1 MGNWSEQ
8 GVLDSL
14 ASRDKNRIAEA
25 KRVLKV
31 WHNSGDEEK
40 KQMAERVMVKVSM
53 AGINYDEELANEKR
67 KSEIYSVFFAAHPEI
82 SDNVANR
89 NLLETFAAHN
99 GGVIILDILEL
110 AAEQLQNSLA
120 KQRVPG
126 PELTPEQ
133 ALRAK
138 LNAQRM
144 RETWLRSLSTEELR
158 KVARDEEQARKHGQD
173 VNKDLR
179 LTQEEKEL
187 LESQPKVSTTAA
199 RMWVP
204 DSNPRREYT
213 RPELLKLDAR
223 TIRSL
228 ITNGGHQLDLAKQQR
243 FNDILGGVQPE
254 GVAQE

>member
-1 MGNWSEQ
+1 MNWSEQ

-25 KRVLKV
+25 KRVLKF

-53 AGINYDEELANEKR
+53 AGINYDEEQANEGR
-67 KSEIYSVFFAAHPEI
+67 KGEIFATFFAAHPEI

-89 NLLETFAAHN
+89 NLLESFCASN
-99 GGVIILDILEL
+99 GGLVNLDILES
-110 AAEQLQNSLA
+110 AAEQLSGSLA
-120 KQRVPG
+120 KQRVEAP
-126 PELTPEQ
+126 PLTPEQ
-133 ALRAK
+133 KLRAK
-138 LNAQRM
+138 LNAQKM
-144 RETWLRSLSTEELR
+144 RENWLRSLSTDELR
-158 KVARDEEQARKHGQD
+158 KIARDEEQARKHGQD

-179 LTQEEKEL
+179 LTLEEKEL

-204 DSNPRREYT
+204 DSQPRREYT
-213 RPELLKLDAR
+213 RHELLKLDAR

-228 ITNGGHQLDLAKQQR
+228 ITNGGHQLDLSKQQR